1 MTLSRRAFTLGAV
14 LAPLPARLIAAEGFR
29 VRDLWEK
36 DMSFSSL
43 ATRLDGARVEAT
55 GFMAPPLKAQSTFFV
70 LTNRPMSVCPFCETE
85 AEWPDD
91 IIAVHARRVVDV
103 IPYNVKIVVSGRLAL
118 GTTSEADTGF
128 VSRARIVEASARRA

>member
-1 MTLSRRAFTLGAV
+1 MIMSRRAALLGA
-14 LAPLPARLIAAEGFR
+14 LALLPGRVIAAEGFR

-36 DMSFSSL
+36 DMSFSDL
-43 ATRLDGARVEAT
+43 ALRLDGARVEAT

-103 IPYNVKIVVSGRLAL
+103 IPYNVKIVASGRLEL
-118 GTTSEADTGF
+118 GTTTEDETGF

>member
-1 MTLSRRAFTLGAV
+1 MILSRRAALLGA
-14 LAPLPARLIAAEGFR
+14 LAAALPARLIAAEGFR

-36 DMSFSSL
+36 DMSFSPL
-43 ATRLDGARVEAT
+43 AERLNGARVEAT

-103 IPYNVKIVVSGRLAL
+103 IPYNVKIIVSGRLEL
-118 GTTSEADTGF
+118 GTTTEAETGF
-128 VSRARIVEASARRA
+128 VSRARIVEAGARRA